1 MSAPVPAEPKKLLLA
16 TLVAALVAA
25 VVLLVAI
32 LPAEYGIDPTG
43 LGAAT
48 GFAKLNEDASP
59 PVVVSPV
66 DDSGP
71 RALYEVDASWR
82 LLHLPLAEETGHTG
96 RAEGED
102 RVTIPLNVTNLTS
115 LTATLRW
122 NDTDLLEGK
131 PTLPDLFE
139 LSIRAPDGRR
149 SQLVQATNGPDGA
162 GNVTVPFSWRS
173 VPLPR
178 HEEGVGYVLPDA
190 EDASAQGEWIF
201 VVRLYTAGGRN
212 DTTQQDMGN
221 NWTLTITGQAYE
233 LDLKTRADRGGDR
246 VQLTLAPNQGVEYK
260 FSMETNKTLTYRWS
274 ATAPLYMDLHSDHF
288 DDPENFISAKIATV
302 QEDEGTYTAPFYGR
316 HGWYWRNDGTAPVTI
331 TLETSG
337 DYTILGVSR

>member
-1 MSAPVPAEPKKLLLA
+1 MSAPVPAEPGKLALA

-25 VVLLVAI
+25 VVLVVAV

-48 GFAKLNEDASP
+48 GFARLNEDAAP
-59 PVVVSPV
+59 PVVAPV

-71 RALYEVDASWR
+71 RALYEVEASWR
-82 LLHLPLAEETGHTG
+82 LLHLPLAEASGFTG

-102 RVTIPLNVTNLTS
+102 RVTIPLSVTNLTS

-122 NDTDLLEGK
+122 NDTDLLDGK

-149 SQLVQATNGPDGA
+149 SHLVQARNGPDGA
-162 GNVTVPFSWRS
+162 GNVTVPFSWSS

-178 HEEGVGYVLPDA
+178 HEDGVGFVLPDA
-190 EDASAQGEWIF
+190 EDASAEGEWVF

-212 DTTQQDMGN
+212 DTAQQDPGN
-221 NWTLTITGQAYE
+221 NWTLTVTGEAYE
-233 LDLKTRADRGGDR
+233 LDLATRADRGGDR
-246 VQLTLAPNQGVEYK
+246 VQFTLAPNQGVEYK
-260 FSMETNKTLTYRWS
+260 FAMETNKTLTYRWS
-274 ATAPLYMDLHSDHF
+274 ATAPLYTDLHSDHF
-288 DDPENFISAKIATV
+288 DDPEDVVSSKIATL

-316 HGWYWRNDGTAPVTI
+316 HGWYWRNDGTAPVTL

-337 DYTILGVSR
+337 DYTILGVPH